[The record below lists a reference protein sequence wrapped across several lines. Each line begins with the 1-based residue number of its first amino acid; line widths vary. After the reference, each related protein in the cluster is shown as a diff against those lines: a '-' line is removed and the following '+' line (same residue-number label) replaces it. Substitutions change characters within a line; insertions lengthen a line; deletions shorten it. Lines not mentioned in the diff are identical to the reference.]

1 MKKTFVIFILCLVLA
16 LGGVAAAVLPI
27 RDSQDQVTVSATT
40 LEGDPRAAQGLTAT
54 AILQLNGQV
63 TWSIAVPADDPQAAV
78 TERSQSLGSPDPD
91 SYAYSPQVNLSDDR
105 DAAGFSSPSGSPLE
119 DALNQSSP
127 LVKVINPVY
136 ADVASRTPKGESR
149 TETLNMAD
157 YLDHY
162 SFSLW
167 VDYPYDLQWE
177 GQTMETYQGAEA
189 IGQAIRDFFAIP
201 LPEEDLWAVTVEK
214 NQEGDILA
222 LQCKA
227 AGFTPSLYPL
237 TVFPQGACLFTFR
250 DDLAFGLDFDQ
261 IPGGYGIYRMDR
273 ADTILALESLT
284 NVFSLPEGSSVLT
297 MDLAPDG
304 KDLFLTYCLG
314 EDYTLL
320 ILDPETMTVKQ
331 SFPIPA
337 RAPLT
342 TQVFTLDYQGKSISR
357 ESFQWDVDAALYL
370 ENGFLVYG
378 YETFHFFARNPDGSY
393 ALQFSCPRPVSVSG
407 SPSNLF
413 AAWNGEKLAL
423 ASGTYTTYTDT
434 GFTVT
439 ILDDA
444 GAVLYRGL
452 YENSLSDP
460 VQESHN
466 YNVESPNVPILAESD
481 YLALAWE

>member
-1 MKKTFVIFILCLVLA
+1 MKKTFVLFILCLVLI
-16 LGGVAAAVLPI
+16 LGGVAAAALPI
-27 RDSQDQVTVSATT
+27 RDSQDQVTVTATT

-63 TWSIAVPADDPQAAV
+63 TWSIAVPADAPQAAV
-78 TERSQSLGSPDPD
+78 TERSQSLGPSDPDP
-91 SYAYSPQVNLSDDR
+91 YAYPIQVNLFDDR
-105 DAAGFSSPSGSPLE
+105 DAAGFSSLPGSPLE

-136 ADVASRTPKGESR
+136 ADVASRTPKGEAR

-162 SFSLW
+162 PFSLR

-177 GQTMETYQGAEA
+177 GQTIETYQGAEA
-189 IGQAIRDFFAIP
+189 IGQATRDFFAIP

-214 NQEGDILA
+214 NQEGNILA
-222 LQCKA
+222 LQSRA
-227 AGFTPSLYPL
+227 AGFTPYLYPL

-250 DDLAFGLDFDQ
+250 DDLAFGLDFGQ
-261 IPGGYGIYRMDR
+261 IPGGYGVYRMDR
-273 ADTILALESLT
+273 ADTILTLESLT
-284 NVFSLPEGSSVLT
+284 NIFSLPEGSSVLT
-297 MDLAPDG
+297 MDLTPDG
-304 KDLFLTYCLG
+304 KYLFLTYCLG

-331 SFPIPA
+331 SFPIPGQ
-337 RAPLT
+337 APLT
-342 TQVFTLDYQGKSISR
+342 TQVFAFDYQGKSISR
-357 ESFQWDVDAALYL
+357 EGIQWDVNSTLCQDDCFLLY
-370 ENGFLVYG
+370 GAF
-378 YETFHFFARNPDGSY
+378 TFHLFTRNQNGTY
-393 ALQFSCPRPVSVSG
+393 IHQFSCPRPASVSG
-407 SPSNLF
+407 NPSNLF
-413 AAWNGEKLAL
+413 ATWNGEKLAL

-434 GFTVT
+434 DFTVT
-439 ILDDA
+439 ILDDT

-466 YNVESPNVPILAESD
+466 YNVESPNVPILAESGP
-481 YLALAWE
+481 LTLAWE